1 MNSAKILQDLVNLFE
16 QKSLDCFTRP
26 LTLKGKKG
34 KRERRRLIQ
43 ESEVWETA
51 TRDASRAL
59 ALAKLGKRAEPGSV
73 IAKHEGDPLTTA
85 DKFYM
90 REVSELTGV
99 KGSKVK
105 VISLLLS
112 RGVTRRE
119 ISEAVGIS
127 IKKLRKVMGVF
138 RLDY

>member
-1 MNSAKILQDLVNLFE
+1 M
-16 QKSLDCFTRP
+16 
-26 LTLKGKKG
+26 
-34 KRERRRLIQ
+34 
-43 ESEVWETA
+43 
-51 TRDASRAL
+51 
-59 ALAKLGKRAEPGSV
+59 AKLGKRAEPGSV

-105 VISLLLS
+105 VIRLLLS
-112 RGVTRRE
+112 RGETRRE